1 MNIIKAEV
9 NFDQSKLIT
18 VKQDNI
24 EYVAMRSIV
33 EGIGLDWAGQRK
45 KLNSQKDKFSCRH
58 ISSTA
63 SDGKEYKML
72 CVPLKKLNGWL
83 FSINPEKVK
92 ESLRGKLIKYQEE
105 CFTALYDYWVL
116 GQATR
121 KVMPLSVAELEA
133 HEIAKLDSVTFVAAS
148 KGSSAM
154 NIRKAAKK
162 NIKSRIQAWEDK
174 HQLKF
179 NYQLIS
185 TGLRVNHLAA

>member
-83 FSINPEKVK
+83 LALT
-92 ESLRGKLIKYQEE
+92 LR
-105 CFTALYDYWVL
+105 
-116 GQATR
+116 R
-121 KVMPLSVAELEA
+121 
-133 HEIAKLDSVTFVAAS
+133 
-148 KGSSAM
+148 
-154 NIRKAAKK
+154 
-162 NIKSRIQAWEDK
+162 
-174 HQLKF
+174 
-179 NYQLIS
+179 
-185 TGLRVNHLAA
+185 